1 LDVIVVALTVLAVM
15 LIALAVVPVVVV
27 LVALNV
33 VSPSPDSID
42 TVCSEDSAAARRR
55 PPTPMPSAPV
65 RDGPSIVCVYL
76 SLVAPGKP
84 DTLRG
89 RVPDAAAP
97 PSDSS
102 GESGG
107 LGGTASSG
115 HFVASASEAAVMYG
129 LVAKEGSKE
138 MRRGPYGSSAMLRR

>member
-1 LDVIVVALTVLAVM
+1 M
-15 LIALAVVPVVVV
+15 LIALAVAPVVV
-27 LVALNV
+27 LLIALTV

-42 TVCSEDSAAARRR
+42 TVCREEDSAVAARRR

-65 RDGPSIVCVYL
+65 RDGPRIVCVYL

-84 DTLRG
+84 EMLRG

-107 LGGTASSG
+107 LGGAASSG